1 MGEVNLSTKTL
12 DESYVLYFENELFI
26 KVVFLKSLNYSI
38 FATSMRNALINWGLF
53 IVLCLIW
60 GSSFVLMKLGI
71 EKLNAYEVASLR
83 MLSAGVVLIPYAVKA
98 IKAIPKEK
106 VWYAIL
112 SGLLG
117 SFFPAYL
124 FCIAETRID
133 SSLAGILNAF
143 TPLFTVVIGVSF
155 FHLKASRNKW
165 LGIVV
170 GFIGLLLLPF
180 ASSKGIVLKEFSY
193 SLFCLLATVL
203 YGINVNMVG
212 THLRTVNS
220 INIAALAFV
229 FLMIPSG
236 ITLYFAGYFD
246 RTLSNPEIVQATM
259 ASSIL
264 GIMGTA
270 VASILFY
277 MLLKRA
283 GALFASTVTYGI
295 PFVAILWGVVYGET
309 ITFYQIGCVGII
321 LFGVYLANR

>member
-1 MGEVNLSTKTL
+1 
-12 DESYVLYFENELFI
+12 
-26 KVVFLKSLNYSI
+26 
-38 FATSMRNALINWGLF
+38 MRNTVVNWVLF
-53 IVLCLIW
+53 IVLSLIW

-71 EKLNAYEVASLR
+71 EDLNAYEVASLR
-83 MLSAGVVLIPYAVKA
+83 ILSAGAVLLPFALKA

-106 VWYAIL
+106 IWYVIL

-133 SSLAGILNAF
+133 SSLAGILNAL
-143 TPLFTVVIGVSF
+143 TPLFTVVLGVSF

-165 LGIVV
+165 VGIVV

-180 ASSKGIVLKEFSY
+180 ASSKGIVLKDFSY
-193 SLFCLLATVL
+193 SLFCLLATIL

-212 THLRTVNS
+212 THLKTVNS

-229 FLMIPSG
+229 FLMIPSS

-246 RTLSNPEIVQATM
+246 RDLGNANIIKATA
-259 ASSIL
+259 ASAIL
-264 GIMGTA
+264 GVMGTA
-270 VASILFY
+270 VASIMFY

-295 PFVAILWGVVYGET
+295 PFVAILWGVFYGET
-309 ITFYQIGCVGII
+309 ITIMQIGCLGII